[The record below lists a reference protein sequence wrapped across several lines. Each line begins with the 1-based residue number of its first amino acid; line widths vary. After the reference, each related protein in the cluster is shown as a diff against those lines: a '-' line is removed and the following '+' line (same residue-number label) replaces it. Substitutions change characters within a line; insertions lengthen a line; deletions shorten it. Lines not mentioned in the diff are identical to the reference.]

1 VIQRP
6 RWWLDG
12 TGRLGGFGGNSL
24 VSLLGDRHADAFA
37 LGKRHP
43 RLGALADGEDV
54 IQPGG
59 EGMSGSILD
68 VNDVEGSG
76 MSLAV
81 HDDANSPQVTTS
93 GHHAN
98 VAGLELDEVGDFAG
112 GDVDLDAI
120 LGFDQRI
127 GVSDR
132 ATVGGGEVRNAL
144 GADRHLLDDAKLV
157 RSFLFADTMHL
168 VSAFNVVDETEV
180 LSALLHFDDVHE
192 PSWVSV
198 VGADASVDLDEPLG
212 EDLLDFRVGERV
224 LETIPQEKSERQAL
238 AQLVRTGRGT
248 RSVTSSQF
256 VEHPMSGRCDALHML
271 TGTANHFEFLVL
283 KI

>member
-1 VIQRP
+1 
-6 RWWLDG
+6 
-12 TGRLGGFGGNSL
+12 
-24 VSLLGDRHADAFA
+24 
-37 LGKRHP
+37 
-43 RLGALADGEDV
+43 
-54 IQPGG
+54 
-59 EGMSGSILD
+59 MSGSILD

-98 VAGLELDEVGDFAG
+98 VARLELDEVGDFAG

-168 VSAFNVVDETEV
+168 VSPLNVVDETEV

-238 AQLVRTGRGT
+238 AQLVRTGRRSG
-248 RSVTSSQF
+248 SVTSSQF
-256 VEHPMSGRCDALHML
+256 VEHPVSGRRHTLHVL
-271 TGTANHFEFLVL
+271 TRTANHFEFF
-283 KI
+283 